1 MGADLYHEPPGK
13 LGQDIRTFA
22 RMAASLREKADTIGW
37 YEQHITLAHDPQAK
51 AIIRKARQKE
61 FKNLA
66 MALELLSRQKPKAL
80 RPFSWTWLENLELEA
95 QLGRICWS
103 P

>member
-1 MGADLYHEPPGK
+1 M
-13 LGQDIRTFA
+13 
-22 RMAASLREKADTIGW
+22 REKADTIGW
-37 YEQHITLAHDPQAK
+37 NEQHITLEHDPQAK